1 VLGATIMSILKLI
14 NKEFAIILVLAMIFG
29 GIGGYFLTNILL
41 EDIYATHIE
50 VGFLTIALC
59 GLFIFIIGM
68 ATTSGTIFKAAVA
81 NPATTLRDE

>member
-1 VLGATIMSILKLI
+1 
-14 NKEFAIILVLAMIFG
+14 
-29 GIGGYFLTNILL
+29 L

-50 VGFLTIALC
+50 VGLITIALC
-59 GLFIFIIGM
+59 GLFIFIVGM